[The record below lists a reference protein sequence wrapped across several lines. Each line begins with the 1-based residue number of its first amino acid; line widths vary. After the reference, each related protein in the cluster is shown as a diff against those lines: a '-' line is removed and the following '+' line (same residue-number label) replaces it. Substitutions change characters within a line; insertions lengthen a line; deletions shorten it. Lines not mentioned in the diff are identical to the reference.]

1 MSEKHTPEALRLAD
15 AIGGWHA
22 PAHASIADCD
32 QVADLLRTQHALLK
46 QARATLSHSN
56 PSEPIWKTPH
66 RETLA
71 ALNQHL
77 DQP

>member
-1 MSEKHTPEALRLAD
+1 MSEKQPEALRLAD
-15 AIGGWHA
+15 W
-22 PAHASIADCD
+22 CD
-32 QVADLLRTQHALLK
+32 ANSSGDYRPSAEAAYLLRTQHALLER
-46 QARATLSHSN
+46 ARAALSHSN

>member
-1 MSEKHTPEALRLAD
+1 MTNKPPALRLAEYMECSMSCGPTERE
-15 AIGGWHA
+15 AA
-22 PAHASIADCD
+22 A
-32 QVADLLRTQHALLK
+32 LLRTQHALLER
-46 QARATLSHSN
+46 ARAALSHSN

-77 DQP
+77 EPK